1 MYTYIHTYIYIILHY
16 MYSRIIES
24 NLDYQ
29 KIKEWFA
36 RGNDRTAI
44 SRSLRTF
51 DVNVP
56 NRKCSNAWWHVM
68 TLMWYAMICLYSPG
82 SLCQILSEEIWS
94 DGVWL
99 RTRRQETYLWRVS
112 SHPTR
117 LWHYLGTRA
126 TWYDDERERERDA
139 TCVQVQRRTCH
150 VINSFH
156 QSSPLIS
163 PDACWRC
170 CPMLS
175 VAVAT
180 VFCVIFPGSAI
191 Q

>member
-1 MYTYIHTYIYIILHY
+1 MYIYICMYTYIHTYIYIILHY

-126 TWYDDERERERDA
+126 TWYDDEREREM
-139 TCVQVQRRTCH
+139 QH
-150 VINSFH
+150 VCRFNGAHVMWSILFTNH
-156 QSSPLIS
+156 HPWY
-163 PDACWRC
+163 PPMHVEDVVRC
-170 CPMLS
+170 CP
-175 VAVAT
+175 
-180 VFCVIFPGSAI
+180 
-191 Q
+191 